1 MKIYIDIHIF
11 IHLFTVWCAAI
22 RSIFPLLF
30 FFLLLCPLL
39 HFILPLPPK
48 FFLLSLLASL
58 PYLQS
63 YPILSSSILSCLI
76 FVNPILPYLLQSYPT
91 LSSSILSCLI
101 FFNLILPYLLQSYP
115 ALSSSILS
123 YLIFFNPILPYL
135 LQSYPI
141 SFSHLVYLISII
153 LAISHAMAR
162 DGSSGGVIRLVT
174 IDKDGVEK
182 EVILGKY

>member
-11 IHLFTVWCAAI
+11 RHLFTVWCAAI

-30 FFLLLCPLL
+30 FSLLLCPLL

-63 YPILSSSILSCLI
+63 YPALSSSILS
-76 FVNPILPYLLQSYPT
+76 Y
-91 LSSSILSCLI
+91 LI

-182 EVILGKY
+182 EVILGKW

>member
-101 FFNLILPYLLQSYP
+101 FFNLILSHSLIW
-115 ALSSSILS
+115 LSDLYNSSNLS
-123 YLIFFNPILPYL
+123 CYGP
-135 LQSYPI
+135 
-141 SFSHLVYLISII
+141 
-153 LAISHAMAR
+153 R
-162 DGSSGGVIRLVT
+162 RLFRWCYQACY
-174 IDKDGVEK
+174 DR
-182 EVILGKY
+182 